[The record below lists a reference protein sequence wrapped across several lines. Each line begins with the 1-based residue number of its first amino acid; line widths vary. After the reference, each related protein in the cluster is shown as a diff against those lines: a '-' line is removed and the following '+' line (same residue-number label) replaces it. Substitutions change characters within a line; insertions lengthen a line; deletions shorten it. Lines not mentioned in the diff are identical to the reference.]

1 MRPGSEKGSSAGGR
15 LTEPETD
22 FGAAASGPGAQTRP
36 VSTRSLK
43 DGSRDAE
50 QPSADQHEAY
60 AEAQAALIEPLRAIR
75 EELLTEAEG
84 WRPWTEKRAS
94 DRDASARNLLQY
106 LALRRHDLRELQDPL
121 VALGLSSLGRSEGHV
136 QATVDAVI
144 SALSALLGDP
154 PALGSRPAPISLAHS
169 RELLEHR
176 TRALLGPAPPGRST
190 RIMVTMPAEAAEDP
204 AVVRDMLVAGMDC
217 MRINC
222 AHDGPAEWRAMYDN
236 LQRGQAETGR
246 RARVE
251 VDLAG
256 PKLRTGPVV
265 SKPKQDRKGD
275 YVRLRVD
282 DRLLLVRDAG
292 SAAGAAAPE
301 SPARII
307 CSLDDAFALTRVGHR
322 IWLDDGKLA
331 GVVEALEPDSIELRI
346 TTAQPK
352 GSKLRAEKGINLPDA
367 ALQTDLLDSDS
378 QEALDFAVAY
388 ADMIGLSFVS
398 HATEVKLVH
407 NYLHEHARPDL
418 GIVLKIETRRA
429 FEQLPGLLLAA
440 LAGGGPAGVMIARGD
455 LAVECGYERLAEV
468 QEEILWLCEA
478 AHLPVIWAT
487 QVLDQLAKTGRPS
500 RAEITDAAMGV
511 RAECVM
517 LNKGPRII
525 EAIAVLDDILRRMAQ
540 HQAKKRSLLRRLR
553 ASEYVRT
560 PPPIDPSEP
569 TS

>member
-1 MRPGSEKGSSAGGR
+1 VAH
-15 LTEPETD
+15 
-22 FGAAASGPGAQTRP
+22 
-36 VSTRSLK
+36 
-43 DGSRDAE
+43 DGDCDAE
-50 QPSADQHEAY
+50 QCTEDQRSACADSN
-60 AEAQAALIEPLRAIR
+60 AALVERLRLIR
-75 EELLTEAEG
+75 DELLEEAEG
-84 WRPWTEKRAS
+84 WRPWTETRES

-136 QATVDAVI
+136 QASVDAVI
-144 SALSALLGDP
+144 NALIALISHP
-154 PALGSRPAPISLAHS
+154 PTVGSPPAPISLAHS
-169 RELLEHR
+169 RVVLEHR
-176 TRALLGPAPPGRST
+176 TRALLGPAPAGRPT
-190 RIMVTMPAEAAEDP
+190 RIMVTMPTEAAHDS
-204 AVVRDMLVAGMDC
+204 ALVRDMLIAGMDC

-222 AHDGPAEWRAMYDN
+222 AHDGPAEWRAMCDN
-236 LQRGQAETGR
+236 LRRAQAETGR
-246 RARVE
+246 GARVE
-251 VDLAG
+251 VDLPG

-265 SKPKQDRKGD
+265 SKPKHDGKGD
-275 YVRLRVD
+275 YVRLRVG
-282 DRLLLVRDAG
+282 DRLLLTRDT
-292 SAAGAAAPE
+292 GAAALAASPE
-301 SPARII
+301 SPARIV
-307 CSLDDAFALTRVGHR
+307 CSLAEAFAVTRVGHHV
-322 IWLDDGKLA
+322 WLDDGKLG
-331 GVVEALEPDSIELRI
+331 GVVEAVEPDSIELRI

-352 GSKLRAEKGINLPDA
+352 GSKLRATKGINLPDA
-367 ALQTDLLDSDS
+367 ALVTDLLDSNS
-378 QEALDFAVAY
+378 QEALDFAVEC

-398 HATEVKLVH
+398 HASEVKLVH
-407 NYLHEHARPDL
+407 AYLHERARPDV

-500 RAEITDAAMGV
+500 RAEITDAAMSV

-525 EAIAVLDDILRRMAQ
+525 EAISVLGDILRRMGQ

-553 ASEYVRT
+553 ESDYVRT
-560 PPPIDPSEP
+560 PPPIDQTQPP
-569 TS
+569 RG